1 MIGYEGHVRILH
13 SFFVTKIDMKKIL
26 LSLCLMPIMAFA
38 QAVLPTIWNFS
49 NPGIATPP
57 TGWTTG
63 LGTNG
68 NLTYS
73 GSANSVGGDNTACR
87 LDATGEFLTI
97 WFAEKPG
104 PLSYWLKGTGISP
117 NPAFTGV
124 FNIQESPDGSSWS
137 NLRSFTTAS
146 PLTGTMT
153 RFVDNPAQTTRYIR
167 FFYGTKE
174 SGSNVSLDSVL
185 IKAAPAATTASVV
198 LKKGTST
205 ILNNTTFVYGNAA
218 AQTFTLTNIG
228 TVQALSVDSILL
240 SGDHASDF
248 SVGAFNDSVAANSSD
263 TFSIL
268 FSPSS
273 SGSRFATM
281 KIYTNDVE
289 KNPYTVSLY
298 GISGSFASE
307 PTQIPNI
314 AVTNVRTQTL
324 RVNFGKANTE
334 GYLVLRKSGSSIT
347 EVPIDGV
354 TYKKGDYIGD
364 AQVAYVGT
372 DTTTVRPLYILANT
386 SYAFAAFSFNGPSGY
401 ENYNTTNAPSSTVT
415 TLNGEPGTYYNGIDP
430 ANSNFVTELHNKVT
444 VHDTVFYSNYIS
456 AMVNNYLGR
465 DTTGGKKVV
474 NCVYSGASYVYD
486 EPFTWWTGQ
495 SNNPGTLTREHT
507 FAQSWMPTNTG
518 GTWPNGSNGREYQ
531 EFNDIHNL
539 FPADQVTANGKR
551 SNNPFGVVFTPTYT
565 APTGQGKLGADSLGK
580 TVYEPRNEHKGDLAR
595 ALFYMLISYNGV
607 SSVQWRLPAS
617 QDIAVLLK
625 WHQQDPPSA
634 LEIARHEHIFTYQKN
649 RNPFIDHPEWAD
661 RINFSNMTYIP
672 GNIVTSIG
680 ISAPA
685 DNADLKVDSTYSI
698 NWSSSY
704 VDSVVVQ
711 YAYFDSSTSSRVAST
726 IGPLANTN
734 TYSFTVPN
742 LTSNDVTIYVKEHN
756 PIKPL
761 SAIAIDSVNVRFTRF
776 VGLPENTSINHL
788 VSMYPVPSKEVVSI
802 FVPSYLKVNAVEVYD
817 ITGRLVNET
826 TQTQLHFAQKGM
838 YIVRVITNSG
848 VATKR
853 VIIE

>member
-1 MIGYEGHVRILH
+1 MR
-13 SFFVTKIDMKKIL
+13 KIL
-26 LSLCLMPIMAFA
+26 LSLCLMPVLAFA
-38 QAVLPTIWNFS
+38 QAVLPTVWNFS
-49 NPGIATPP
+49 TPGIATPP

-73 GSANSVGGDNTACR
+73 GSANSVGGDNIACR

-104 PLSYWLKGTGISP
+104 PLSYWVKGTGISP

-124 FNIQESPDGSSWS
+124 FSIQESSDGASWS

-153 RFVDNPAQTTRYIR
+153 RYVDNPAQTTRYVR
-167 FFYGTKE
+167 FFYSTKE
-174 SGSNVSLDSVL
+174 SGSNVSLDSVM
-185 IKAAPAATTASVV
+185 IKSAPAATTASVV

-205 ILNNTTFVYGNAA
+205 ILNNTTFVYGNSAV
-218 AQTFTLTNIG
+218 QTFTLTNIG

-248 SVGAFNDSVAANSSD
+248 SVGTFNDSVAANGSD

-268 FSPSS
+268 FSPTS

-281 KIYTNDVE
+281 RIYTNDAE
-289 KNPYTVSLY
+289 KNPYTVNLY
-298 GISGSFASE
+298 GISGLYASE

-314 AVTNVRTQTL
+314 TVTNVRTQAL

-334 GYLVLRKSGSSIT
+334 AYIVLRKTGNTIT
-347 EVPIDGV
+347 EVPVDGV
-354 TYKKGDYIGD
+354 TYKKGDYIGG
-364 AQVAYVGT
+364 AQVAYIGT
-372 DTTTVRPLYILANT
+372 DTATVRPLYILANT
-386 SYAFAAFSFNGPSGY
+386 DYSFSAFSFNGPIGY
-401 ENYNTTNAPSSTVT
+401 ENYNTTNAPTATAT
-415 TLNGEPGTYYNGIDP
+415 TLNGEPGAYYNSIDP
-430 ANSNFVTELHNKVT
+430 ANSNFITQLHNKVT
-444 VHDTVFYSNYIS
+444 VHDTVFYSNYIA

-465 DTTGGKKVV
+465 DTTGGRKVV
-474 NCVYSGASYVYD
+474 NCVYTGASYVYD

-518 GTWPNGSNGREYQ
+518 GTWPNGANGREYQ
-531 EFNDIHNL
+531 EFNDLHHL

-565 APTGQGKLGADSLGK
+565 SPTGQGKLGADSLGK
-580 TVYEPRNEHKGDLAR
+580 TVYEPRDEHKGDLAR

-607 SSVQWRLPAS
+607 SNVQWRLPAS
-617 QDIAVLLK
+617 QDVNVLLQ

-649 RNPFIDHPEWAD
+649 RNPFIDHPEWVN
-661 RINFSNMTYIP
+661 RINFNNMTYISGP
-672 GNIVTSIG
+672 VDT
-680 ISAPA
+680 ISTLKITAPA
-685 DNADLKVDSTYSI
+685 AGSLLHSDSTYSI
-698 NWSSSY
+698 TWTSSN
-704 VDSVVVQ
+704 VDSVALQ
-711 YAYFDSSTSSRVAST
+711 YVYFDSTTSSNVVT
-726 IGPLANTN
+726 PIGGVIKNNNSFA
-734 TYSFTVPN
+734 FTVPQLSKN
-742 LTSNDVTIYVKEHN
+742 NVVIYVREFN
-756 PIKPL
+756 PNKLPNL
-761 SAIAIDSVNVRFTRF
+761 RAFDSVTVNFKQY
-776 VGLPENTSINHL
+776 VGLTENTSINHL
-788 VSMYPVPSKEVVSI
+788 VSMYPVPSSEVVNV
-802 FVPSYLKVNAVEVYD
+802 FVPTYLKVNVVEVYD

-826 TQTQLHFAQKGM
+826 TQTQLRFAQKGM
-838 YIVRVITNSG
+838 YIVRVITNGG